1 MTDLKVA
8 NDGVA
13 VDCKD
18 FCMGDAPESDDCNQP
33 ELKNPRSYL
42 SVTKTLS
49 DSNLEPSW
57 NYAEQTFDQDLANQ
71 RVDAENAIKRLDQ
84 ERDALLN
91 ETSNYCVQKVSKPK
105 NTFNTRIQI
114 GAESTTIELLKY
126 QGLNGLSLV
135 EQNSQNSEK
144 TANAEKS
151 ETKEPELE
159 QVEQHPNTIR
169 KYVAGMLAF
178 FSNLRVEY
186 LANGKVYQRK
196 LPVFYGNREK
206 LLTIEEHEFA
216 ELMNGNTNFLPRASL
231 VIDSMTYDQNR
242 QNNKNVAV
250 QRELTMQSLTNK
262 NAFAYV
268 TSAPS
273 PYNIA
278 VRLNLITRGMNDAM
292 MLVEQVASFFNPF
305 YTFKMVEEQQ
315 ESSIRLQ
322 LDSVTFEPPEI
333 DQFSNNEVMV
343 EFGFTLY
350 GNMYKPRS
358 KEYIID
364 TITLNI

>member
-1 MTDLKVA
+1 MTTT
-8 NDGVA
+8 

-18 FCMGDAPESDDCNQP
+18 FCSPETDDCNKQ

-42 SVTKTLS
+42 QAEKTLS

-57 NYAEQTFDQDLANQ
+57 NYAEQTFDRDLNNELNDITKNIQ
-71 RVDAENAIKRLDQ
+71 RLDQ
-84 ERDALLN
+84 ERDKLLSG
-91 ETSNYCVQKVSKPK
+91 EEEFCVKKVSNPK
-105 NTFNTRIQI
+105 NAFNTRIQI
-114 GAESTTIELLKY
+114 GADSTTIELLKY
-126 QGLNGLSLV
+126 NGLSLV
-135 EQNSQNSEK
+135 QQNSQNSAK
-144 TANAEKS
+144 AENS
-151 ETKEPELE
+151 DQPELE
-159 QVEQHPNTIR
+159 QVESHPNTIR

-206 LLTIEEHEFA
+206 LLTIEEHEFS

-231 VIDSMTYDQNR
+231 VIDSMTYDANR

-250 QRELTMQSLTNK
+250 QRELTMRSLTNK

-333 DQFSNNEVMV
+333 DQYSSNEVMV

-358 KEYIID
+358 KEFIVD

>member
-1 MTDLKVA
+1 MTDLK
-8 NDGVA
+8 

-18 FCMGDAPESDDCNQP
+18 FCSPETDDCDKP
-33 ELKNPRSYL
+33 ELKNPRSYI

-49 DSNLEPSW
+49 DSNLEPSG

-84 ERDALLN
+84 ERDKLLADDPQD
-91 ETSNYCVQKVSKPK
+91 TTYCVQKVSKPK
-105 NTFNTRIQI
+105 NAFNTRIQI

-126 QGLNGLSLV
+126 NGLSLV
-135 EQNSQNSEK
+135 EQNSQNSET
-144 TANAEKS
+144 TAQAETPDDS
-151 ETKEPELE
+151 HL
-159 QVEQHPNTIR
+159 EQHPNTIR

-206 LLTIEEHEFA
+206 LLTIEEHEFS

-262 NAFAYV
+262 NAFAYM

>member
-1 MTDLKVA
+1 MTTT
-8 NDGVA
+8 

-18 FCMGDAPESDDCNQP
+18 FCSPLGPQADCDKP

-42 SVTKTLS
+42 KVEKTLS

-57 NYAEQTFDQDLANQ
+57 NYAEQTLDQDLANQ

-84 ERDALLN
+84 ERDKLISG
-91 ETSNYCVQKVSKPK
+91 EQEFCVQKVSKPK
-105 NTFNTRIQI
+105 NAFNTRIQI

-126 QGLNGLSLV
+126 NGLSLGD
-135 EQNSQNSEK
+135 QQSSNSGNS
-144 TANAEKS
+144 ANAETS
-151 ETKEPELE
+151 ESPEHDHL
-159 QVEQHPNTIR
+159 EQHPNTIR

-262 NAFAYV
+262 NAFAYM

>member
-1 MTDLKVA
+1 MTDLK
-8 NDGVA
+8 

-18 FCMGDAPESDDCNQP
+18 FCSPESDDCNKP
-33 ELKNPRSYL
+33 ADLVLKNPRSYL
-42 SVTKTLS
+42 KVEKKLS

-57 NYAEQTFDQDLANQ
+57 NYAEQTLDQDLANQ
-71 RVDAENAIKRLDQ
+71 REDAENAIKRLDQ
-84 ERDALLN
+84 ERDKLLADDPQD
-91 ETSNYCVQKVSKPK
+91 TTYCVQKVSKPK
-105 NTFNTRIQI
+105 NVFNTRIQI

-126 QGLNGLSLV
+126 NGLSLV
-135 EQNSQNSEK
+135 EQNSQNPET
-144 TANAEKS
+144 TANAENS
-151 ETKEPELE
+151 ETKEPEQL
-159 QVEQHPNTIR
+159 EQHPNTIR

-206 LLTIEEHEFA
+206 LLTIEEHEFS

-262 NAFAYV
+262 NAFAYM

>member
-1 MTDLKVA
+1 MTTV
-8 NDGVA
+8 N
-13 VDCKD
+13 CKD
-18 FCMGDAPESDDCNQP
+18 FCKPLDPQAACNKP

-42 SVTKTLS
+42 KVEKSLS

-57 NYAEQTFDQDLANQ
+57 NYAEQTFDQDLNNELNDITKNIQ
-71 RVDAENAIKRLDQ
+71 RLDQ
-84 ERDALLN
+84 ERDKLLSG
-91 ETSNYCVQKVSKPK
+91 EQEFCIKKVSNPK
-105 NTFNTRIQI
+105 NAFNTRIQI
-114 GAESTTIELLKY
+114 GADSTTIELLKY
-126 QGLNGLSLV
+126 RGLNGLSLV
-135 EQNSQNSEK
+135 EQQSPYSQNSET
-144 TANAEKS
+144 TAKAENS
-151 ETKEPELE
+151 DQPELE
-159 QVEQHPNTIR
+159 QVESHPNTIR

-206 LLTIEEHEFA
+206 LLTIEEHEFS

-231 VIDSMTYDQNR
+231 VIDSMTYDANR

-278 VRLNLITRGMNDAM
+278 VRLNLVTRGMNDAM

-333 DQFSNNEVMV
+333 DQYSSNEVMV

-358 KEYIID
+358 KEFIVD

>member
-1 MTDLKVA
+1 MTTTVA
-8 NDGVA
+8 NNGVA

-18 FCMGDAPESDDCNQP
+18 FCSQPDPQADCNKP

-42 SVTKTLS
+42 KVEKKLS

-57 NYAEQTFDQDLANQ
+57 NYAEQTFDQDLDNQ
-71 RVDAENAIKRLDQ
+71 LNDITRNIQRLDQ
-84 ERDALLN
+84 ERDKIISGDS
-91 ETSNYCVQKVSKPK
+91 EFCVKKVSKPT
-105 NTFNTRIQI
+105 NAFNTRIQI
-114 GAESTTIELLKY
+114 SQDSTTIELLKY
-126 QGLNGLSLV
+126 NGLSLGD
-135 EQNSQNSEK
+135 QNSENSENSAK
-144 TANAEKS
+144 AETS
-151 ETKEPELE
+151 ETKEPEL
-159 QVEQHPNTIR
+159 EQHPNTIR

-206 LLTIEEHEFA
+206 LLTIEEHEFS

-231 VIDSMTYDQNR
+231 VIDSMTYDANR

-262 NAFAYV
+262 NAFAYM

-278 VRLNLITRGMNDAM
+278 VRLNLVTRGMNDAM

>member
-1 MTDLKVA
+1 MTIEIE
-8 NDGVA
+8 
-13 VDCKD
+13 CKD
-18 FCMGDAPESDDCNQP
+18 FCSPETDDCDKP

-42 SVTKTLS
+42 KVEKKLS

-84 ERDALLN
+84 ERDKLLSG
-91 ETSNYCVQKVSKPK
+91 EQEFCVQKVSNPK
-105 NTFNTRIQI
+105 NAFNTRIQI

-126 QGLNGLSLV
+126 RGLNGLSLG
-135 EQNSQNSEK
+135 QPNSQNSET
-144 TANAEKS
+144 TAQAETQ
-151 ETKEPELE
+151 ETQE
-159 QVEQHPNTIR
+159 QLEQHPNTIR

-206 LLTIEEHEFA
+206 LLTIEEHEFS

>member
-1 MTDLKVA
+1 MTTTVA
-8 NDGVA
+8 NNGVA

-18 FCMGDAPESDDCNQP
+18 FCSPLDPQADCNKP

-42 SVTKTLS
+42 KVEKKLS

-57 NYAEQTFDQDLANQ
+57 NYAEQTFDQDLDNQ
-71 RVDAENAIKRLDQ
+71 LNDITRNIQRLDQ
-84 ERDALLN
+84 ERDKELSGN
-91 ETSNYCVQKVSKPK
+91 KEFCVKKVSKPK
-105 NTFNTRIQI
+105 NAFNTRIQI
-114 GAESTTIELLKY
+114 GQDSTTIELLKY
-126 QGLNGLSLV
+126 NGLQSLGSA
-135 EQNSQNSEK
+135 ENSES
-144 TANAEKS
+144 TASAETS
-151 ETKEPELE
+151 ETKEQDHL
-159 QVEQHPNTIR
+159 EQHPNTIR

-186 LANGKVYQRK
+186 LASGKVYQRK

-231 VIDSMTYDQNR
+231 VIDSMTYDANR

-262 NAFAYV
+262 NAFAYM

-278 VRLNLITRGMNDAM
+278 VRLNLVTRGMNDAM

>member
-1 MTDLKVA
+1 MTDLK
-8 NDGVA
+8 

-18 FCMGDAPESDDCNQP
+18 FCSQPDPQADCNKP

-42 SVTKTLS
+42 KVEKKLS

-57 NYAEQTFDQDLANQ
+57 NYAEQTFDQDLDNQ
-71 RVDAENAIKRLDQ
+71 LNDITRNIQRLDR
-84 ERDALLN
+84 ERDKELSG
-91 ETSNYCVQKVSKPK
+91 ETEFCVKKVSKPK
-105 NTFNTRIQI
+105 NAFNTRIQI
-114 GAESTTIELLKY
+114 GQDSTTIELLKC
-126 QGLNGLSLV
+126 NGLQSLGSA
-135 EQNSQNSEK
+135 ENSES
-144 TANAEKS
+144 TANAENS
-151 ETKEPELE
+151 ETKEQEHL
-159 QVEQHPNTIR
+159 EQHPNTIR

-186 LANGKVYQRK
+186 LASGKVYQRK

-206 LLTIEEHEFA
+206 LLTIEEHEFS

-231 VIDSMTYDQNR
+231 VIDSMTYDANR

-262 NAFAYV
+262 NAFAYM

-278 VRLNLITRGMNDAM
+278 VRLNLVTRGMNDAM

>member
-8 NDGVA
+8 NNGVA

-18 FCMGDAPESDDCNQP
+18 FCSQPDPNDAQADCNKP

-42 SVTKTLS
+42 KVEKKLS

-57 NYAEQTFDQDLANQ
+57 NYAEQTFDQDLDNQ
-71 RVDAENAIKRLDQ
+71 LNDITRNIQRLDR
-84 ERDALLN
+84 ERDKELSGN
-91 ETSNYCVQKVSKPK
+91 KEFCVKKVSNPK
-105 NTFNTRIQI
+105 NAFNTRIQI
-114 GAESTTIELLKY
+114 GQDSTTIELLKY
-126 QGLNGLSLV
+126 NGLQSLGSA
-135 EQNSQNSEK
+135 ENSES
-144 TANAEKS
+144 TANAENS
-151 ETKEPELE
+151 ETKEQEHL
-159 QVEQHPNTIR
+159 EQHPNTIR

-186 LANGKVYQRK
+186 LASGKVYQRK

-231 VIDSMTYDQNR
+231 VIDSMTYDANR

-262 NAFAYV
+262 NAFAYM

-278 VRLNLITRGMNDAM
+278 VRLNLVTRGMNDAM

>member
-1 MTDLKVA
+1 MTTT
-8 NDGVA
+8 

-18 FCMGDAPESDDCNQP
+18 FCSPLDPQADCNKP

-42 SVTKTLS
+42 KVEKKLS

-57 NYAEQTFDQDLANQ
+57 NYAEQTFDQDLDNQ
-71 RVDAENAIKRLDQ
+71 LNDITRNIQRLDR
-84 ERDALLN
+84 ERDKELSGDK
-91 ETSNYCVQKVSKPK
+91 EFCVKKVSKPK
-105 NTFNTRIQI
+105 NAFNTRIQI
-114 GAESTTIELLKY
+114 GQDSTTIELLKY
-126 QGLNGLSLV
+126 NGLQSLGSA
-135 EQNSQNSEK
+135 ENSESTASAETPS
-144 TANAEKS
+144 TANS
-151 ETKEPELE
+151 KEPEL
-159 QVEQHPNTIR
+159 EQHPNTIR

-186 LANGKVYQRK
+186 LASGKVYQRK

-231 VIDSMTYDQNR
+231 VIDSMTYDANR

-262 NAFAYV
+262 NAFAYM

-278 VRLNLITRGMNDAM
+278 VRLNLVTRGMNDAM

-322 LDSVTFEPPEI
+322 LDSITFEPPEI

>member
-1 MTDLKVA
+1 MTDLK
-8 NDGVA
+8 

-18 FCMGDAPESDDCNQP
+18 FCMGDAPETDDCDKP

-42 SVTKTLS
+42 KVEKKLS

-57 NYAEQTFDQDLANQ
+57 NYAEQTFNQDLANQ

-84 ERDALLN
+84 ERDKLLSG
-91 ETSNYCVQKVSKPK
+91 EKEFCVQKVSKPK
-105 NTFNTRIQI
+105 NSFNTQIQI
-114 GAESTTIELLKY
+114 GQDSTTIELLKY
-126 QGLNGLSLV
+126 NGLSLG
-135 EQNSQNSEK
+135 QPNSQNSET
-144 TANAEKS
+144 TANAE
-151 ETKEPELE
+151 TKEPAQDQL
-159 QVEQHPNTIR
+159 EQHPNTIR

-206 LLTIEEHEFA
+206 LLTIEEHEFS

>member
-1 MTDLKVA
+1 MSKLTYED
-8 NDGVA
+8 NGVP

-18 FCMGDAPESDDCNQP
+18 FCSPESNDCNKQ

-42 SVTKTLS
+42 KVEKKLS

-105 NTFNTRIQI
+105 NAFNTRIQI
-114 GAESTTIELLKY
+114 GAESTTIELLRY
-126 QGLNGLSLV
+126 NGLSLGD
-135 EQNSQNSEK
+135 QNSENSET
-144 TANAEKS
+144 TASAENS
-151 ETKEPELE
+151 ETKEPEHL
-159 QVEQHPNTIR
+159 EQHPNTIR

-186 LANGKVYQRK
+186 LSNGKVYQRK

-206 LLTIEEHEFA
+206 LLTIEEHEFS

-262 NAFAYV
+262 NAFAYM

-364 TITLNI
+364 TITLNV

>member
-1 MTDLKVA
+1 MTIEIE
-8 NDGVA
+8 
-13 VDCKD
+13 CKD
-18 FCMGDAPESDDCNQP
+18 YCMGDAPESDDCDKP
-33 ELKNPRSYL
+33 ELKNLSNPRSYL
-42 SVTKTLS
+42 KVEKKLS

-84 ERDALLN
+84 ERDKLLSGEN
-91 ETSNYCVQKVSKPK
+91 EFCVQKVSKPK
-105 NTFNTRIQI
+105 NAFNTRIQI

-126 QGLNGLSLV
+126 NGLSLG
-135 EQNSQNSEK
+135 QPNTQNSET
-144 TANAEKS
+144 TANAETQ
-151 ETKEPELE
+151 ETQE
-159 QVEQHPNTIR
+159 QLEQHPNTIR

-206 LLTIEEHEFA
+206 LLTIEEHEFS

>member
-1 MTDLKVA
+1 MTIEIE
-8 NDGVA
+8 
-13 VDCKD
+13 CED
-18 FCMGDAPESDDCNQP
+18 FCSPETDDRNKEP
-33 ELKNPRSYL
+33 LKNPRSYL
-42 SVTKTLS
+42 RAEKSLS

-57 NYAEQTFDQDLANQ
+57 NYAEQTFDRDLENQ
-71 RVDAENAIKRLDQ
+71 LSDITRNINRLDQ
-84 ERDALLN
+84 ERDKLLSG
-91 ETSNYCVQKVSKPK
+91 EKEFCVQKVSNPK
-105 NTFNTRIQI
+105 NAFNTRIQI
-114 GAESTTIELLKY
+114 SQDSTTIELLKY
-126 QGLNGLSLV
+126 RGLNGLSLGD
-135 EQNSQNSEK
+135 QQSSNSES
-144 TANAEKS
+144 TENSAQADASDNQEH
-151 ETKEPELE
+151 L
-159 QVEQHPNTIR
+159 EQHPNTIR

-186 LANGKVYQRK
+186 LSNGKVYQRK

-231 VIDSMTYDQNR
+231 VIDSMTYDSNR

-250 QRELTMQSLTNK
+250 QRELTMNSLTSK
-262 NAFAYV
+262 NAFAYM

-273 PYNIA
+273 PYNIS
-278 VRLNLITRGMNDAM
+278 VRLNLVTRGMNDAM

-333 DQFSNNEVMV
+333 DQFSSNEVMV

-350 GNMYKPRS
+350 GNMYKPRT

>member
-1 MTDLKVA
+1 MTDLKVY
-8 NDGVA
+8 
-13 VDCKD
+13 CKD
-18 FCMGDAPESDDCNQP
+18 FCMGDAPESDDCNKP
-33 ELKNPRSYL
+33 ELKNLSNPRSYL
-42 SVTKTLS
+42 KVEKSLS

-71 RVDAENAIKRLDQ
+71 REDAENAIKRLDQ

-105 NTFNTRIQI
+105 NAFNTRIQI
-114 GAESTTIELLKY
+114 GQDSTTIELLKY
-126 QGLNGLSLV
+126 NGLSLV
-135 EQNSQNSEK
+135 DQNPES
-144 TANAEKS
+144 TANT
-151 ETKEPELE
+151 ETPNSKEQE
-159 QVEQHPNTIR
+159 QLEQHPNTIR

-186 LANGKVYQRK
+186 LTNGKVYQRK

-206 LLTIEEHEFA
+206 LLTIEEHEFS

-262 NAFAYV
+262 NAFAYM

>member
-1 MTDLKVA
+1 MTTT
-8 NDGVA
+8 

-18 FCMGDAPESDDCNQP
+18 FCSQPDPLDPQADCDKP
-33 ELKNPRSYL
+33 VDLVLKNPRSYL
-42 SVTKTLS
+42 QVEKTLS

-57 NYAEQTFDQDLANQ
+57 NYAEQTFDQDLNNELNDITKNIQ
-71 RVDAENAIKRLDQ
+71 RLDQ
-84 ERDALLN
+84 ERDKILSS
-91 ETSNYCVQKVSKPK
+91 ESGEQEFCVKKVSNPK
-105 NTFNTRIQI
+105 NAFNTRIQI
-114 GAESTTIELLKY
+114 GADSTTIELLRY
-126 QGLNGLSLV
+126 QGLSLV
-135 EQNSQNSEK
+135 EQNSATAENSDQ
-144 TANAEKS
+144 
-151 ETKEPELE
+151 PELE

-206 LLTIEEHEFA
+206 LLTIEEHEFS

-231 VIDSMTYDQNR
+231 VIDSMTYDANR

-333 DQFSNNEVMV
+333 DQYSSNEVIV

-358 KEYIID
+358 KEFIVD

>member
-1 MTDLKVA
+1 MTDLK
-8 NDGVA
+8 

-18 FCMGDAPESDDCNQP
+18 FCMGDAPETDDCNKP
-33 ELKNPRSYL
+33 ELKNLSNPRSYL
-42 SVTKTLS
+42 KVEKSLS

-84 ERDALLN
+84 ERDNLLN
-91 ETSNYCVQKVSKPK
+91 ETSNHCVQKVSKPK
-105 NTFNTRIQI
+105 NAFNTRIQI
-114 GAESTTIELLKY
+114 GQDSTTIELLKY
-126 QGLNGLSLV
+126 NGLSLGD
-135 EQNSQNSEK
+135 QNSQNSES
-144 TANAEKS
+144 TASAETPNS
-151 ETKEPELE
+151 KEPEQL
-159 QVEQHPNTIR
+159 EQHPNTIR

-206 LLTIEEHEFA
+206 LLTIEEHEFS

-262 NAFAYV
+262 NAFAYM

>member
-1 MTDLKVA
+1 MTDLK
-8 NDGVA
+8 

-18 FCMGDAPESDDCNQP
+18 FCSPESDDCNKP

-42 SVTKTLS
+42 KVEKSLS

-105 NTFNTRIQI
+105 NAFNTRIQI

-126 QGLNGLSLV
+126 NGLSLGD
-135 EQNSQNSEK
+135 QNSENSES
-144 TANAEKS
+144 TANAETPDDS
-151 ETKEPELE
+151 HP
-159 QVEQHPNTIR
+159 EQHPNTIR

-186 LANGKVYQRK
+186 LASGKVYQRK

-206 LLTIEEHEFA
+206 LLTIEEHEFS

>member
-1 MTDLKVA
+1 MSKITYED
-8 NDGVA
+8 NGVP

-18 FCMGDAPESDDCNQP
+18 FCSPESDDCNKP

-42 SVTKTLS
+42 KVEKKLS

-57 NYAEQTFDQDLANQ
+57 NYAEQSFDQDLANQ

-84 ERDALLN
+84 ERDNLLSG
-91 ETSNYCVQKVSKPK
+91 EKEFCVQKVSKPK
-105 NTFNTRIQI
+105 NAFNTRIQI

-126 QGLNGLSLV
+126 NGLSLGD
-135 EQNSQNSEK
+135 QNSQNPET
-144 TANAEKS
+144 TANAETQ
-151 ETKEPELE
+151 ETQE
-159 QVEQHPNTIR
+159 QPGQLEQHPNTIR

-206 LLTIEEHEFA
+206 LLTIEEHEFS

-262 NAFAYV
+262 NAFAYM

>member
-1 MTDLKVA
+1 MTTTVS
-8 NDGVA
+8 
-13 VDCKD
+13 CKD
-18 FCMGDAPESDDCNQP
+18 FCSPLDPQAACNKP
-33 ELKNPRSYL
+33 ELKNLSNPRSYL
-42 SVTKTLS
+42 QVEKSLS

-57 NYAEQTFDQDLANQ
+57 NYAEQTFDQDLNNVLNDITKNIQ
-71 RVDAENAIKRLDQ
+71 RLDQ
-84 ERDALLN
+84 ERDKLLSG
-91 ETSNYCVQKVSKPK
+91 ESGEQEFCVKKVSNPK
-105 NTFNTRIQI
+105 NAFNTRIQI
-114 GAESTTIELLKY
+114 GADSTTIELLKY
-126 QGLNGLSLV
+126 NGLSLV
-135 EQNSQNSEK
+135 EQNLQNSA
-144 TANAEKS
+144 TAENS
-151 ETKEPELE
+151 DQPELE
-159 QVEQHPNTIR
+159 QVESHPNTIR

-206 LLTIEEHEFA
+206 LLTIEEHEFS

-231 VIDSMTYDQNR
+231 VIDSMTYDANR

-333 DQFSNNEVMV
+333 DQYSSNEVMV

-358 KEYIID
+358 KEFIVD

>member
-1 MTDLKVA
+1 MTDLK
-8 NDGVA
+8 

-18 FCMGDAPESDDCNQP
+18 FCSPEPDDCDKP
-33 ELKNPRSYL
+33 ELKNPRSYI

-84 ERDALLN
+84 ERDKLLSDDPQD
-91 ETSNYCVQKVSKPK
+91 TTYCVQKVSKPK
-105 NTFNTRIQI
+105 NAFNTRIQI
-114 GAESTTIELLKY
+114 GQDSTTIELLRY
-126 QGLNGLSLV
+126 NGLSLV
-135 EQNSQNSEK
+135 EQNSENSES
-144 TANAEKS
+144 TANAETPNS
-151 ETKEPELE
+151 KEPEQL
-159 QVEQHPNTIR
+159 EQHPNTIR

-206 LLTIEEHEFA
+206 LLTIEEHEFS

>member
-1 MTDLKVA
+1 MTVEVNCKV
-8 NDGVA
+8 
-13 VDCKD
+13 
-18 FCMGDAPESDDCNQP
+18 FCSPETDDCNKP
-33 ELKNPRSYL
+33 ELKNPRGYI

-57 NYAEQTFDQDLANQ
+57 NYAEQTLDQDLANQ
-71 RVDAENAIKRLDQ
+71 REDAENAIKRLDQ

-105 NTFNTRIQI
+105 NAFNTRIQI

-126 QGLNGLSLV
+126 NGLSLD
-135 EQNSQNSEK
+135 QQNSENSET
-144 TANAEKS
+144 TANAETPNS
-151 ETKEPELE
+151 KEPELE

-186 LANGKVYQRK
+186 LASGKVYQRK

-206 LLTIEEHEFA
+206 LLTIEEHEFS

>member
-1 MTDLKVA
+1 MSKITY
-8 NDGVA
+8 DGKGVE
-13 VDCKD
+13 VPCKD
-18 FCMGDAPESDDCNQP
+18 FCSSPELDCNKP

-42 SVTKTLS
+42 KVEKKLS

-57 NYAEQTFDQDLANQ
+57 NYAEQTFDQDLENQ
-71 RVDAENAIKRLDQ
+71 LNDITRNINRLDQ
-84 ERDALLN
+84 ERDKLLSG
-91 ETSNYCVQKVSKPK
+91 EKEFCVKKVSKPK
-105 NTFNTRIQI
+105 NAFNTRIQI
-114 GAESTTIELLKY
+114 SQDSTTIELLKY
-126 QGLNGLSLV
+126 NGLQSLGTA
-135 EQNSQNSEK
+135 ENSES
-144 TANAEKS
+144 TASAETPN
-151 ETKEPELE
+151 TKEPEL
-159 QVEQHPNTIR
+159 EQHPNTIR

-206 LLTIEEHEFA
+206 LLTIEEHEFS

-262 NAFAYV
+262 NAFAYM

>member
-1 MTDLKVA
+1 MTTTVA
-8 NDGVA
+8 NNGVA
-13 VDCKD
+13 VSCKD
-18 FCMGDAPESDDCNQP
+18 FCSQP
-33 ELKNPRSYL
+33 DPCDKQELKNPRSYL
-42 SVTKTLS
+42 QVEKALS

-57 NYAEQTFDQDLANQ
+57 NYAEQTFDQDLNNELNDITKNIQ
-71 RVDAENAIKRLDQ
+71 RLDQ
-84 ERDALLN
+84 ERDDLLN
-91 ETSNYCVQKVSKPK
+91 ETSNYCVKKVSNPK
-105 NTFNTRIQI
+105 NSFNTRIQI
-114 GAESTTIELLKY
+114 GADSTTIELLKY
-126 QGLNGLSLV
+126 QGLSLV
-135 EQNSQNSEK
+135 QQQSPNSQNSENSA
-144 TANAEKS
+144 TAENS
-151 ETKEPELE
+151 DQPELE
-159 QVEQHPNTIR
+159 QVESHPNTIR

-206 LLTIEEHEFA
+206 LLTIEEHEFS

-231 VIDSMTYDQNR
+231 VIDSMTYDANR

-333 DQFSNNEVMV
+333 DQYSSNEVMV

-358 KEYIID
+358 KEFIVD

>member
-1 MTDLKVA
+1 MTVE
-8 NDGVA
+8 VT
-13 VDCKD
+13 CKD
-18 FCMGDAPESDDCNQP
+18 FCSQPDPQADCNKE
-33 ELKNPRSYL
+33 ELKNPRSFL
-42 SVTKTLS
+42 KVEKRLS

-57 NYAEQTFDQDLANQ
+57 NYAEQTFDQDLENQ
-71 RVDAENAIKRLDQ
+71 LSDITRNINRLDQ
-84 ERDALLN
+84 ERDKLLSG
-91 ETSNYCVQKVSKPK
+91 EEEFCVKKVSNPK
-105 NTFNTRIQI
+105 NAFNTRIQI
-114 GAESTTIELLKY
+114 SQDSTTIELLKY
-126 QGLNGLSLV
+126 NGLQSLGTA
-135 EQNSQNSEK
+135 ENSEN
-144 TANAEKS
+144 TAKAETS
-151 ETKEPELE
+151 DTKEPDQL
-159 QVEQHPNTIR
+159 EQHPNTIR

-206 LLTIEEHEFA
+206 LLTIEEHEFS

-231 VIDSMTYDQNR
+231 VIDSMTYDANR

-262 NAFAYV
+262 NAFAYM

-278 VRLNLITRGMNDAM
+278 VRLNLVTRGMNDAM

>member
-1 MTDLKVA
+1 MTIEI
-8 NDGVA
+8 
-13 VDCKD
+13 DCKD
-18 FCMGDAPESDDCNQP
+18 LCSPETDDCDKQ

-42 SVTKTLS
+42 KVEKKLS

-84 ERDALLN
+84 ERDKLLAN
-91 ETSNYCVQKVSKPK
+91 DPQDTTYCVQKVSKPK
-105 NTFNTRIQI
+105 NAFNTRIQI

-126 QGLNGLSLV
+126 NGLSLG
-135 EQNSQNSEK
+135 QPNSQNSET
-144 TANAEKS
+144 TANAENS
-151 ETKEPELE
+151 ETKEHDHL
-159 QVEQHPNTIR
+159 EQHPNTIR

-186 LANGKVYQRK
+186 LASGKVYQRK

-206 LLTIEEHEFA
+206 LLTIEEHEFS

-231 VIDSMTYDQNR
+231 VIDSMTYDANR

-262 NAFAYV
+262 NAFAYM

>member
-1 MTDLKVA
+1 M
-8 NDGVA
+8 
-13 VDCKD
+13 
-18 FCMGDAPESDDCNQP
+18 
-33 ELKNPRSYL
+33 
-42 SVTKTLS
+42 
-49 DSNLEPSW
+49 
-57 NYAEQTFDQDLANQ
+57 
-71 RVDAENAIKRLDQ
+71 
-84 ERDALLN
+84 
-91 ETSNYCVQKVSKPK
+91 
-105 NTFNTRIQI
+105 
-114 GAESTTIELLKY
+114 
-126 QGLNGLSLV
+126 
-135 EQNSQNSEK
+135 
-144 TANAEKS
+144 
-151 ETKEPELE
+151 
-159 QVEQHPNTIR
+159 
-169 KYVAGMLAF
+169 
-178 FSNLRVEY
+178 
-186 LANGKVYQRK
+186 YQRK

-206 LLTIEEHEFA
+206 LLTIEEHEFS

-262 NAFAYV
+262 NAFAYM

-278 VRLNLITRGMNDAM
+278 VRLNLVTRGMNDAM

>member
-1 MTDLKVA
+1 MTTI
-8 NDGVA
+8 
-13 VDCKD
+13 DCKD
-18 FCMGDAPESDDCNQP
+18 FCSQPDPCNKP

-42 SVTKTLS
+42 RVEKKLS

-57 NYAEQTFDQDLANQ
+57 NYAEQTFDQDLNNELNDITKNIQ
-71 RVDAENAIKRLDQ
+71 RLDQ
-84 ERDALLN
+84 ERDKLMN
-91 ETSNYCVQKVSKPK
+91 ETSNYCVKKVSNPK
-105 NTFNTRIQI
+105 NAFNTRIQI

-126 QGLNGLSLV
+126 NGLSLA
-135 EQNSQNSEK
+135 EQNSENSENSAK
-144 TANAEKS
+144 AENPDQ
-151 ETKEPELE
+151 PESE
-159 QVEQHPNTIR
+159 QVELHPNTIR

-206 LLTIEEHEFA
+206 LLTIEEHEFS

-231 VIDSMTYDQNR
+231 VIDSMSYDANR

-333 DQFSNNEVMV
+333 DQYSSNEVMV

-358 KEYIID
+358 KEFIVD

>member
-1 MTDLKVA
+1 MSKITY
-8 NDGVA
+8 NDKGVE
-13 VDCKD
+13 VPCKD
-18 FCMGDAPESDDCNQP
+18 FCSSPELDCNKP

-42 SVTKTLS
+42 KVEKKLS

-57 NYAEQTFDQDLANQ
+57 NYAEQTFDQDLENQ
-71 RVDAENAIKRLDQ
+71 LSDITRNINRLDR
-84 ERDALLN
+84 ERDKLLSG
-91 ETSNYCVQKVSKPK
+91 EKEFCVKKVSNPK
-105 NTFNTRIQI
+105 NAFNTRIQI
-114 GAESTTIELLKY
+114 SQDSTTIELLKY
-126 QGLNGLSLV
+126 NGLSLG
-135 EQNSQNSEK
+135 EQKSSNSQDLEK
-144 TANAEKS
+144 TAKAETS
-151 ETKEPELE
+151 ETKEPEL
-159 QVEQHPNTIR
+159 EQHPNTIR

-206 LLTIEEHEFA
+206 LLTIEEHEFS

-262 NAFAYV
+262 NAFAYM

-273 PYNIA
+273 PYNIS

>member
-1 MTDLKVA
+1 MTTT
-8 NDGVA
+8 

-18 FCMGDAPESDDCNQP
+18 FCSQPDPCNKP
-33 ELKNPRSYL
+33 ELKNPRSYI
-42 SVTKTLS
+42 SATKTLS

-57 NYAEQTFDQDLANQ
+57 NYAEQTFDQDLDNQ
-71 RVDAENAIKRLDQ
+71 LNDITRNIQRLDR
-84 ERDALLN
+84 ERDKELSG
-91 ETSNYCVQKVSKPK
+91 ETEFCVKKVSKPK
-105 NTFNTRIQI
+105 NAFNTRIQI
-114 GAESTTIELLKY
+114 GQDSTTIELLKY
-126 QGLNGLSLV
+126 NGLQSLGSA
-135 EQNSQNSEK
+135 ENSEL
-144 TANAEKS
+144 TAQAETS
-151 ETKEPELE
+151 ESSE
-159 QVEQHPNTIR
+159 QDHLEQHPNTIR

-186 LANGKVYQRK
+186 LASGKVYQRK

-206 LLTIEEHEFA
+206 LLTIEEHEFS

>member
-1 MTDLKVA
+1 MTIEIE
-8 NDGVA
+8 
-13 VDCKD
+13 CKD
-18 FCMGDAPESDDCNQP
+18 FCSPESDDCNKL

-42 SVTKTLS
+42 KVEKKLS

-71 RVDAENAIKRLDQ
+71 RVDAENTIKRLDQ
-84 ERDALLN
+84 ERDKLLSG
-91 ETSNYCVQKVSKPK
+91 EKEFCVQKVSKPK
-105 NTFNTRIQI
+105 NAFNTRIQI
-114 GAESTTIELLKY
+114 GQDSTTIELLKY
-126 QGLNGLSLV
+126 NGLQSLGSA
-135 EQNSQNSEK
+135 ENSESTASAETPS
-144 TANAEKS
+144 TAN
-151 ETKEPELE
+151 TKEPEL
-159 QVEQHPNTIR
+159 EQHPNTIR
-169 KYVAGMLAF
+169 KYVGGMLAF

-206 LLTIEEHEFA
+206 LLTIEEHEFS

>member
-1 MTDLKVA
+1 MTIEIE
-8 NDGVA
+8 
-13 VDCKD
+13 CKD
-18 FCMGDAPESDDCNQP
+18 FCMGDAPESDDCDKP
-33 ELKNPRSYL
+33 ELKNLSNPRSYL
-42 SVTKTLS
+42 KVEKKLS

-105 NTFNTRIQI
+105 NAFNTRIQI
-114 GAESTTIELLKY
+114 GQDSTTIELLKY
-126 QGLNGLSLV
+126 NGLSLG
-135 EQNSQNSEK
+135 QPNSQNSGS
-144 TANAEKS
+144 TANAETPNS
-151 ETKEPELE
+151 KEQE
-159 QVEQHPNTIR
+159 QLEQHPNTIR

-206 LLTIEEHEFA
+206 LLTIEEHEFS

-262 NAFAYV
+262 NAFAYT

>member
-1 MTDLKVA
+1 MTTTVA
-8 NDGVA
+8 NNGVA

-18 FCMGDAPESDDCNQP
+18 FCSQPDPQADCNKP

-42 SVTKTLS
+42 KVEKKLS

-57 NYAEQTFDQDLANQ
+57 NYAEQTFDQDLDNQ
-71 RVDAENAIKRLDQ
+71 LNDITRNIQRLDQ
-84 ERDALLN
+84 ERDKIISGDS
-91 ETSNYCVQKVSKPK
+91 EFCVKKVSKPT
-105 NTFNTRIQI
+105 NAFNTRIQI
-114 GAESTTIELLKY
+114 SQDSTTIELLKY
-126 QGLNGLSLV
+126 NGLSLGD
-135 EQNSQNSEK
+135 QNSENSENSAK
-144 TANAEKS
+144 AETS
-151 ETKEPELE
+151 ETKEPEL
-159 QVEQHPNTIR
+159 EQHPNTIR

-186 LANGKVYQRK
+186 LSNGKVYQRK

-206 LLTIEEHEFA
+206 LLTIEEHEFS

-231 VIDSMTYDQNR
+231 VIDSMTYDANR

-262 NAFAYV
+262 NAFAYM

-278 VRLNLITRGMNDAM
+278 VRLNLVTRGMNDAM

-333 DQFSNNEVMV
+333 DQFSSNEVMV

>member
-1 MTDLKVA
+1 MTTT
-8 NDGVA
+8 

-18 FCMGDAPESDDCNQP
+18 FCAPLDPQADCNKQ

-42 SVTKTLS
+42 RVEKTLS

-57 NYAEQTFDQDLANQ
+57 NYAEQTFDQDLNNELNDITKNIQ
-71 RVDAENAIKRLDQ
+71 RLDQ
-84 ERDALLN
+84 ERDKILSG
-91 ETSNYCVQKVSKPK
+91 EKEFCVKKVSNPK
-105 NTFNTRIQI
+105 NAFNTRIQI
-114 GAESTTIELLKY
+114 GADYTTIELLKY
-126 QGLNGLSLV
+126 QGLSLV
-135 EQNSQNSEK
+135 QPNSQNSET
-144 TANAEKS
+144 TAKAENS
-151 ETKEPELE
+151 DQPELE
-159 QVEQHPNTIR
+159 QVELHPNTIR

-206 LLTIEEHEFA
+206 LLTIEEHEFS

-231 VIDSMTYDQNR
+231 VIDSMTYDANR

-333 DQFSNNEVMV
+333 DQYSSNEVMV

-358 KEYIID
+358 KEFIVD

>member
-1 MTDLKVA
+1 MTTT
-8 NDGVA
+8 

-18 FCMGDAPESDDCNQP
+18 FCMGDAPETDDCNKP
-33 ELKNPRSYL
+33 ELKNLSNPRSYL
-42 SVTKTLS
+42 KVDKKLS

-57 NYAEQTFDQDLANQ
+57 NYVDQTLDQDLANQ
-71 RVDAENAIKRLDQ
+71 RAYAENAIKRLDQ
-84 ERDALLN
+84 ERDKLLSGDK
-91 ETSNYCVQKVSKPK
+91 EFCVQKVSKPK
-105 NTFNTRIQI
+105 NAFNTRIQI

-126 QGLNGLSLV
+126 NGLSLG
-135 EQNSQNSEK
+135 QPNSQSSET
-144 TANAEKS
+144 TANAETPNS
-151 ETKEPELE
+151 KEPEQL
-159 QVEQHPNTIR
+159 EQHPNTIR

-206 LLTIEEHEFA
+206 LLTIEEHEFS

-231 VIDSMTYDQNR
+231 VIDSMTYDANR

-262 NAFAYV
+262 NAFAYM

>member
-1 MTDLKVA
+1 MTDLK
-8 NDGVA
+8 

-18 FCMGDAPESDDCNQP
+18 FCSPESDDCNKP
-33 ELKNPRSYL
+33 ELKNLSNPRSYL
-42 SVTKTLS
+42 KVEKKLS

-71 RVDAENAIKRLDQ
+71 RVDAENTIKRLDQ
-84 ERDALLN
+84 ERDTLLSG
-91 ETSNYCVQKVSKPK
+91 EKEFCVQKVSKPK
-105 NTFNTRIQI
+105 NAFNTRIQI

-126 QGLNGLSLV
+126 QGLNGLSLG
-135 EQNSQNSEK
+135 QQNSENSES
-144 TANAEKS
+144 TANAENS
-151 ETKEPELE
+151 ETKELEL
-159 QVEQHPNTIR
+159 EQHPNTIR

-186 LANGKVYQRK
+186 LSNGKVYQRK

-206 LLTIEEHEFA
+206 LLTIEEHEFS

-231 VIDSMTYDQNR
+231 VIDSMTYDANR

-262 NAFAYV
+262 NAFAYM

-278 VRLNLITRGMNDAM
+278 VRLNLVTRGMNDAM

>member
-1 MTDLKVA
+1 MSKLTYED
-8 NDGVA
+8 NGVP

-18 FCMGDAPESDDCNQP
+18 FCSPETDDCNKQ

-84 ERDALLN
+84 ERDKLLSG
-91 ETSNYCVQKVSKPK
+91 EKEFCVQKVSKPK
-105 NTFNTRIQI
+105 NAFNTRIQI

-126 QGLNGLSLV
+126 NGL
-135 EQNSQNSEK
+135 QIPDNSVTET
-144 TANAEKS
+144 TANAEIS
-151 ETKEPELE
+151 DSKEPEL
-159 QVEQHPNTIR
+159 EQHPNTIR

-206 LLTIEEHEFA
+206 LLTIEEHEFS

-262 NAFAYV
+262 NAFAYM

>member
-1 MTDLKVA
+1 MTDLK
-8 NDGVA
+8 

-18 FCMGDAPESDDCNQP
+18 FCSPETDDCDKP
-33 ELKNPRSYL
+33 ADLVLKNPRSYL

-57 NYAEQTFDQDLANQ
+57 NYAEQTLDQDLANQ
-71 RVDAENAIKRLDQ
+71 REDAENAIKRLDQ

-105 NTFNTRIQI
+105 NAFNTRIQI

-126 QGLNGLSLV
+126 NGLSLG
-135 EQNSQNSEK
+135 QPNSQNSET
-144 TANAEKS
+144 TANAETPNS
-151 ETKEPELE
+151 KEPEQL
-159 QVEQHPNTIR
+159 EQHPNTIR

-206 LLTIEEHEFA
+206 LLTIEEHEFS

-262 NAFAYV
+262 NAFAYM

>member
-1 MTDLKVA
+1 MTT
-8 NDGVA
+8 

-18 FCMGDAPESDDCNQP
+18 FCKPLDHQADCDKP

-42 SVTKTLS
+42 KVEKKLS

-57 NYAEQTFDQDLANQ
+57 NYVDQTLDQDLANQ

-84 ERDALLN
+84 ERDNLLN

-105 NTFNTRIQI
+105 NAFNTRIQI
-114 GAESTTIELLKY
+114 GQDSTTIELLKY
-126 QGLNGLSLV
+126 NGLSLG
-135 EQNSQNSEK
+135 QPNSQNSET
-144 TANAEKS
+144 TANAENS
-151 ETKEPELE
+151 ETKEPEQL
-159 QVEQHPNTIR
+159 EQHPNTIR

-206 LLTIEEHEFA
+206 LLTIEEHEFS

-262 NAFAYV
+262 NAFAYM